1 MITVT
6 AEFRIN
12 DGKVA
17 EALAAIEKL
26 VAGVDRDEPG
36 ALMYSWHRDVK
47 DPAQVLVFE
56 VYADEEAATVHRASP
71 HLAEFQKAFA
81 GGLFDPG
88 SVKISRFERIAA
100 IDRPYGSV
108 G

>member
-12 DGKVA
+12 EGKEA

-26 VAGVDRDEPG
+26 VAGVSENEPG
-36 ALMYSWHRDVK
+36 ALTYSWHRDLK
-47 DPAQVLVFE
+47 DSAQILVYE
-56 VYADEEAATVHRASP
+56 VWADEEATKVHRASE
-71 HLAEFQKAFA
+71 HFAEFNKAFTSAA
-81 GGLFDPG
+81 GIFDPG

-100 IDRPYGSV
+100 IDR
-108 G
+108 

>member
-12 DGKVA
+12 EGRDA

-26 VAGVDRDEPG
+26 VAAVNANEPG
-36 ALMYSWHRDVK
+36 ALAYTWHRGLK
-47 DPAQVLVFE
+47 DPAQVLVYE
-56 VYADEEAATVHRASP
+56 VYADDEAMKNHTGQP

-81 GGLFDPG
+81 AGVFDPA
-88 SVKISRFERIAA
+88 SVKIARYSKIAG
-100 IDRPYGSV
+100 IDR
-108 G
+108 

>member
-12 DGKVA
+12 EGKEA
-17 EALAAIEKL
+17 EALAAIEA
-26 VAGVDRDEPG
+26 VAAGVNKNEPG
-36 ALMYSWHRDVK
+36 ALMYSWHREIK
-47 DPAQVLVFE
+47 DPAHILVYE
-56 VYADEEAATVHRASP
+56 IYADEEATKAHRASE

-81 GGLFDPG
+81 SGVFDPS

-100 IDRPYGSV
+100 IDR
-108 G
+108 